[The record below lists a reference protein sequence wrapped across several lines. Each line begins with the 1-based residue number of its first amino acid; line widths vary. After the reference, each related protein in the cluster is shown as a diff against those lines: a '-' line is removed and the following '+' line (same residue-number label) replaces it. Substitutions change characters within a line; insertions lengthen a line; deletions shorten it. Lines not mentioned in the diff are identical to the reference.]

1 MVGAERSHGGRY
13 YMKNYK
19 IEAFENLVE
28 AFGSLPSIGKK
39 TAIRL
44 AYHAVMED
52 GFAAMKLAHALE
64 TGINTIQKC
73 SKCHNMSEDEL
84 CTICSDPYRD
94 NTKLCIVQS
103 AKDIL
108 TIEESGQFDGV
119 YYVVS
124 EVHDLD
130 DAHLF
135 YAVGGVDEIIF
146 AFPPSIATDTMILYI
161 EDKLKGL
168 DIHFTKIAQGVPT
181 GVELDNID
189 VMSLSR
195 ALEARVK
202 I

>member
-1 MVGAERSHGGRY
+1 
-13 YMKNYK
+13 MKNYK
-19 IEAFENLVE
+19 IEAFENLVD
-28 AFGSLPSIGKK
+28 AFSSLPSVGKK

-64 TGINTIQKC
+64 TGVNTIQKC

-84 CTICSDPYRD
+84 CSICSDPYRD
-94 NTKLCIVQS
+94 TTKLCIVQS

-108 TIEESGQFDGV
+108 TIEESRQFAGV
-119 YYVVS
+119 YYVVC
-124 EVHDLD
+124 EVRDLD
-130 DAHLF
+130 EAHLF
-135 YAVGGVDEIIF
+135 YAVGGVEEVIF

-168 DIHFTKIAQGVPT
+168 PIHFTKIAQGVPT
-181 GVELDNID
+181 GVELENID
-189 VMSLSR
+189 IVSLSR
-195 ALEARVK
+195 ALESRVS

>member
-1 MVGAERSHGGRY
+1 
-13 YMKNYK
+13 MKQHK

-28 AFGSLPSIGKK
+28 AFGALPSIGKK
-39 TAIRL
+39 SAIRL

-64 TGINTIQKC
+64 VGVNTIQKC

-94 NTKLCIVQS
+94 TTKLCIVQS

-119 YYVVS
+119 YYVIS
-124 EVHDLD
+124 EVQDMD
-130 DAHLF
+130 ESHLL
-135 YAVGGVDEIIF
+135 YAVEGVEEIIF

-161 EDKLKGL
+161 EEKLKGL
-168 DIHFTKIAQGVPT
+168 DIIFTKIAQGVPT
-181 GVELDNID
+181 GVELENID

>member
-1 MVGAERSHGGRY
+1 
-13 YMKNYK
+13 MKKNK

-28 AFGSLPSIGKK
+28 AFSSLPSVGRK
-39 TAIRL
+39 TAVRL

-84 CTICSDPYRD
+84 CAICSDPYRD
-94 NTKLCIVQS
+94 SSKLCIVQS

-108 TIEESGQFDGV
+108 TIEGSGQFNGV

-124 EVHDLD
+124 KIRDMDE
-130 DAHLF
+130 AHLF
-135 YAVGGVDEIIF
+135 YAVGGVEEIIF

-161 EDKLKGL
+161 EDKLTGL
-168 DIHFTKIAQGVPT
+168 DIRFTKIAQGVPT
-181 GVELDNID
+181 GVELENID
-189 VMSLSR
+189 IMSLSR
-195 ALEARVK
+195 ALESRVN

>member
-1 MVGAERSHGGRY
+1 
-13 YMKNYK
+13 MKNYK

-28 AFGSLPSIGKK
+28 AFQSFPSIGKK
-39 TAIRL
+39 SAIRM
-44 AYHAVMED
+44 AYQAVMVD
-52 GFAAMKLAHALE
+52 SFSAMKLVHALE

-73 SKCHNMSEDEL
+73 AKCHNMSEDEL

-94 NTKLCIVQS
+94 SSKLCIVQS

-108 TIEESGQFDGV
+108 TIEESAQFNGV
-119 YYVVS
+119 YYVIS
-124 EVHDLD
+124 EVRDLD
-130 DAHLF
+130 ESHLF
-135 YAVGGVDEIIF
+135 YAVGGVSEIIF

-168 DIHFTKIAQGVPT
+168 EIDFTKIAQGVPT
-181 GVELDNID
+181 GVELENID
-189 VMSLSR
+189 IISLSR

>member
-1 MVGAERSHGGRY
+1 
-13 YMKNYK
+13 MKHYK
-19 IEAFENLVE
+19 IEAFENLVD

-39 TAIRL
+39 TAVRL

-64 TGINTIQKC
+64 TGVNTIQKC

-94 NTKLCIVQS
+94 TTKLCIVQS

-124 EVHDLD
+124 EVRDLD
-130 DAHLF
+130 EDHLF
-135 YAVGGVDEIIF
+135 YAVEGVKEIIF

-161 EDKLKGL
+161 EDKLRGL
-168 DIHFTKIAQGVPT
+168 EIEFTKIAQGVPT

>member
-1 MVGAERSHGGRY
+1 
-13 YMKNYK
+13 MKQHK

-28 AFGSLPSIGKK
+28 AFGALPSIGKK

-64 TGINTIQKC
+64 VGVNAIQRC

-84 CTICSDPYRD
+84 CRICSDPYRD
-94 NTKLCIVQS
+94 TSKLCIVQS

-108 TIEESGQFDGV
+108 TIEESGQFDGI
-119 YYVVS
+119 YYVIS
-124 EVHDLD
+124 EVQDMD
-130 DAHLF
+130 EAHLF
-135 YAVGGVDEIIF
+135 NAVEGVEEIIF

-161 EDKLKGL
+161 EERLKGL
-168 DIHFTKIAQGVPT
+168 DIVFTKIAQGVPT
-181 GVELDNID
+181 GVELENID
-189 VMSLSR
+189 ALSLSR

-202 I
+202 V

>member
-1 MVGAERSHGGRY
+1 
-13 YMKNYK
+13 MKHYK

-84 CTICSDPYRD
+84 CGICSDPYRD
-94 NTKLCIVQS
+94 TTKLCIVQS

-124 EVHDLD
+124 EVRDLD
-130 DAHLF
+130 EDHLF
-135 YAVGGVDEIIF
+135 YAVEGVQEIIF

-161 EDKLKGL
+161 EDKLRGL
-168 DIHFTKIAQGVPT
+168 EIDFTKIAQGVPT
-181 GVELDNID
+181 GVELENID

-195 ALEARVK
+195 ALQARVK

>member
-1 MVGAERSHGGRY
+1 
-13 YMKNYK
+13 MKNYR
-19 IEAFENLVE
+19 IESFENLVE
-28 AFGSLPSIGKK
+28 AFGAFPSIGKK
-39 TAIRL
+39 SAIRL

-64 TGINTIQKC
+64 MAVNSIQKC

-84 CTICSDPYRD
+84 CSICSDPYRD
-94 NTKLCIVQS
+94 TSKLCIVQS

-108 TIEESGQFDGV
+108 TIEESGQFNGV

-124 EVHDLD
+124 EISDMD
-130 DAHLF
+130 EGHLF
-135 YAVGGVDEIIF
+135 YAVEGVTEIIF

-168 DIHFTKIAQGVPT
+168 DIEFTKIAQGVPT
-181 GVELDNID
+181 GVELENID